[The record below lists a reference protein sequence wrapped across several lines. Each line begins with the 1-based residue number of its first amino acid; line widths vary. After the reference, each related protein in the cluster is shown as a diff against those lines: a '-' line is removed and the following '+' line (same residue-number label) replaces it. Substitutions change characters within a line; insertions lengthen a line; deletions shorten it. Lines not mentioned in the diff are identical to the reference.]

1 MDKIEEIKSG
11 IDSLRIAQSVE
22 VLEKEKEKEDVIS

>member
-1 MDKIEEIKSG
+1 MDKIEEIEFG

-22 VLEKEKEKEDVIS
+22 VLEKENEDVIS

>member
-1 MDKIEEIKSG
+1 MVKIEEIESG

-22 VLEKEKEKEDVIS
+22 LLEKENEDVIS

>member
-1 MDKIEEIKSG
+1 MDKIEEIEPG

-22 VLEKEKEKEDVIS
+22 VLEKENENVIS